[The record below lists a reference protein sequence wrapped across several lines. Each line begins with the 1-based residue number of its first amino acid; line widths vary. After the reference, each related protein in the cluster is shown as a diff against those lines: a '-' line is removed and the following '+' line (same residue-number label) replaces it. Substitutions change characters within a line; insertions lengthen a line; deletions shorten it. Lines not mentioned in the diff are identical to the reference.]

1 MRTSENRYDPV
12 IFISVIL
19 LIGLGL
25 IMVYSSSAAIAY
37 QKFNDPYYF
46 LKRQIFQVI
55 IGGGLMVFFMCLD
68 YHTIQKFTYPALI
81 ITMFL
86 LILVLFPQFGKK
98 VGGAQRWLHIGSFSF
113 QPSELAKFTLIL
125 YVVHSL
131 VKKQE
136 RIEDFFYGYLPNLL
150 VLGFFSILFLFQPD
164 LGTTVV
170 LIAVVFILF
179 FIAGIK
185 FNYLFYSVVMLLPAI
200 CWVILSSEYQK
211 NRIIS
216 FLDPEKDPLGKG
228 YQIIQS
234 FMAFSRGNAF
244 GIGLGEGR
252 QKLFF
257 LPEPHTDFI
266 FSIIGE
272 ELGFAGTVIVVMLF
286 LAIIWRGIQTAIK
299 SSDLYGTYLSLGLTS
314 LIGVQA
320 MVNLAVAVGLLPT
333 KGLTLP
339 FVSMGGSSLVVSMI
353 CAGVLLNIS
362 KKIGV
367 RNQSSVARVRR
378 VVQTQRA

>member
-1 MRTSENRYDPV
+1 MRSENNYDPL
-12 IFISVIL
+12 IFMSVFL

-46 LKRQIFQVI
+46 FKRQLSWI
-55 IGGGLMVFFMCLD
+55 ILGALLMSFFMRLD
-68 YHTIQKFTYPALI
+68 YSALQNITYPALI
-81 ITMFL
+81 ITLVL
-86 LILVLFPQFGKK
+86 LVLVLFPQFGKK
-98 VGGAQRWLHIGSFSF
+98 VGGAQRWLQLGGFTF

-136 RIEDFFYGYLPNLL
+136 KIKDFFYGYLPNLV
-150 VLGFFSILFLFQPD
+150 VLGIFSILFLLQPD
-164 LGTTVV
+164 MGTTVIMLTV
-170 LIAVVFILF
+170 IFILF

-185 FNYLFYSVVMLLPAI
+185 FSHLFYSILMLLPAL
-200 CWVILSSEYQK
+200 CAAVLNSEYQR
-211 NRIIS
+211 NRIVS
-216 FLDPEKDPLGKG
+216 FLNPEKDPLGSG

-234 FMAFSRGNAF
+234 FLAFGRGNIF
-244 GIGLGEGR
+244 GMGLGDGR

-272 ELGFAGTVIVVMLF
+272 ELGFVGTVIVVLLF
-286 LAIIWRGIQTAIK
+286 LVIIWRGVQIALK
-299 SSDLYGTYLSLGLTS
+299 SPDLYGAYLSLGLTS

-320 MVNLAVAVGLLPT
+320 MVNLAVSVGLLPT

-339 FVSMGGSSLVVSMI
+339 FVSMGGSSLIVSMVS
-353 CAGVLLNIS
+353 AGVLLNIS
-362 KKIGV
+362 KKAGV
-367 RNQSSVARVRR
+367 KKQRSATNVRKVAE
-378 VVQTQRA
+378 TQMA

>member
-1 MRTSENRYDPV
+1 MRSENNYDPL
-12 IFISVIL
+12 IFMSVFL

-46 LKRQIFQVI
+46 FKRQLSWI
-55 IGGGLMVFFMCLD
+55 ILGALLMSFFMRLD
-68 YHTIQKFTYPALI
+68 YSALQNITYPVLI
-81 ITMFL
+81 ITLVL
-86 LILVLFPQFGKK
+86 LVLVLFPQFGKK
-98 VGGAQRWLHIGSFSF
+98 VGGAQRWLQLGGFTF

-136 RIEDFFYGYLPNLL
+136 KIKDFFYGYLPNLV
-150 VLGFFSILFLFQPD
+150 VLGIFSILFLLQPD
-164 LGTTVV
+164 MGTTVIMLTV
-170 LIAVVFILF
+170 IFILF

-185 FNYLFYSVVMLLPAI
+185 FSHLFYSILMLLPAL
-200 CWVILSSEYQK
+200 CASVLNSEYQR
-211 NRIIS
+211 NRIVS
-216 FLDPEKDPLGKG
+216 FLNPEKDPLGSG

-234 FMAFSRGNAF
+234 FLAFGRGNIF
-244 GIGLGEGR
+244 GMGLGDGR

-272 ELGFAGTVIVVMLF
+272 ELGFVGTVIVVLLF
-286 LAIIWRGIQTAIK
+286 LVIIWRGVQIALK
-299 SSDLYGTYLSLGLTS
+299 SHDLYGAYLSLGLTS

-320 MVNLAVAVGLLPT
+320 MVNLAVSVGLLPT

-339 FVSMGGSSLVVSMI
+339 FVSMGGSSLIVSMVS
-353 CAGVLLNIS
+353 AGVLLNIS
-362 KKIGV
+362 KKAGV
-367 RNQSSVARVRR
+367 KKQRSATNVRKVAE
-378 VVQTQRA
+378 TQMA

>member
-1 MRTSENRYDPV
+1 LRSENNYDPL
-12 IFISVIL
+12 IFMSVFL

-46 LKRQIFQVI
+46 FKRQLSWI
-55 IGGGLMVFFMCLD
+55 ILGALLMSFFMRLD
-68 YHTIQKFTYPALI
+68 YSALQNITYPVLI
-81 ITMFL
+81 ITLVL
-86 LILVLFPQFGKK
+86 LVLVLFPQFGKK
-98 VGGAQRWLHIGSFSF
+98 VGGAQRWLQLGGFTF

-131 VKKQE
+131 IKKQE
-136 RIEDFFYGYLPNLL
+136 KIKDFFYGYLPNLV
-150 VLGFFSILFLFQPD
+150 VLGIFSILFLLQPD
-164 LGTTVV
+164 MGTTVIMLTV
-170 LIAVVFILF
+170 IFILF

-185 FNYLFYSVVMLLPAI
+185 FSHLFYSILMLLPAL
-200 CWVILSSEYQK
+200 CAAVLNSEYQR
-211 NRIIS
+211 NRIVS
-216 FLDPEKDPLGKG
+216 FLNPEKDPLGSG

-234 FMAFSRGNAF
+234 FLAFGRGNIF
-244 GIGLGEGR
+244 GMGLGDGR

-272 ELGFAGTVIVVMLF
+272 ELGFVGTVIVVLLF
-286 LAIIWRGIQTAIK
+286 LVIIWRGVQIALK
-299 SSDLYGTYLSLGLTS
+299 STDLYGAYLSLGLTS

-320 MVNLAVAVGLLPT
+320 MVNLAVSVGLLPT

-339 FVSMGGSSLVVSMI
+339 FVSMGGSSLIVSMVS
-353 CAGVLLNIS
+353 AGVLLNIS
-362 KKIGV
+362 KKAGV
-367 RNQSSVARVRR
+367 KKQRSATNVRKVAE
-378 VVQTQRA
+378 TQMA

>member
-1 MRTSENRYDPV
+1 MRSENNYDPL
-12 IFISVIL
+12 IFMSVFL

-46 LKRQIFQVI
+46 FKRQLSWI
-55 IGGGLMVFFMCLD
+55 ILGALLMSFFMRLD
-68 YHTIQKFTYPALI
+68 YSALQNITYPALI
-81 ITMFL
+81 ITL
-86 LILVLFPQFGKK
+86 LLLVLVLFPQFGKK
-98 VGGAQRWLHIGSFSF
+98 VGGAQRWLQLGGFTF

-136 RIEDFFYGYLPNLL
+136 KIKDFFYGYLPNLV
-150 VLGFFSILFLFQPD
+150 VLGVFSILFLLQPD
-164 LGTTVV
+164 MGTTVIMLTV
-170 LIAVVFILF
+170 IFILF

-185 FNYLFYSVVMLLPAI
+185 FSHLFYSILMLLPAL
-200 CWVILSSEYQK
+200 CAAVLNSEYQR
-211 NRIIS
+211 NRIVS
-216 FLDPEKDPLGKG
+216 FLNPEKDPLGSG

-234 FMAFSRGNAF
+234 FLAFGRGNIF
-244 GIGLGEGR
+244 GMGLGDGR

-272 ELGFAGTVIVVMLF
+272 ELGFVGTVIVVLLF
-286 LAIIWRGIQTAIK
+286 LVIIWRGVQIALK
-299 SSDLYGTYLSLGLTS
+299 SHDLYGAYLSLGLTS

-320 MVNLAVAVGLLPT
+320 MVNLAVSVGLLPT

-339 FVSMGGSSLVVSMI
+339 FVSMGGSSLIVSMVS
-353 CAGVLLNIS
+353 AGVLLNIS
-362 KKIGV
+362 KKAGV
-367 RNQSSVARVRR
+367 KKQRSATNVRKVAE
-378 VVQTQRA
+378 TQMA

>member
-1 MRTSENRYDPV
+1 MRSSEKQYDPV

-46 LKRQIFQVI
+46 LKRQISWII
-55 IGGGLMVFFMCLD
+55 IGGALMALFMRLD

-81 ITMFL
+81 LTMFL
-86 LILVLFPQFGKK
+86 LVLVLFPQFGKK
-98 VGGAQRWLHIGSFSF
+98 VGGAQRWLHIGSFTF

-136 RIEDFFYGYLPNLL
+136 RIKDFFYGYLPNLI
-150 VLGFFSILFLFQPD
+150 VLGFFSVLFLLQPD
-164 LGTTVV
+164 LGTTII
-170 LIAVVFILF
+170 LITVVFILF
-179 FIAGIK
+179 FTAGIR
-185 FNYLFYSVVMLLPAI
+185 FNYLFYSVVMLLPAM
-200 CWVILSSEYQK
+200 CAAILSSEYQK

-234 FMAFSRGNAF
+234 FMAFSRGNTF
-244 GIGLGEGR
+244 GMGLGEGR

-272 ELGFAGTVIVVMLF
+272 ELGFAGTVIVVLLF
-286 LAIIWRGIQTAIK
+286 LVIIWRGIQTAIK

-339 FVSMGGSSLVVSMI
+339 FVSLGGSSLVVSMI

-362 KKIGV
+362 KKAGV
-367 RNQSSVARVRR
+367 KKQSSVGRVRR
-378 VVQTQRA
+378 VVQAQRA

>member
-1 MRTSENRYDPV
+1 MRSENNYDPL
-12 IFISVIL
+12 IFMSVFL

-46 LKRQIFQVI
+46 FKRQLSWI
-55 IGGGLMVFFMCLD
+55 ILGALLMSFFMRLD
-68 YHTIQKFTYPALI
+68 YSALQNITYPVLI
-81 ITMFL
+81 ITLVL
-86 LILVLFPQFGKK
+86 LVLVLFPQFGKK
-98 VGGAQRWLHIGSFSF
+98 VGGAQRWLQLGGFTF

-136 RIEDFFYGYLPNLL
+136 KIKDFFYGYLPNLV
-150 VLGFFSILFLFQPD
+150 VLGIFSILFLLQPD
-164 LGTTVV
+164 MGTTVIMLTV
-170 LIAVVFILF
+170 IFILF

-185 FNYLFYSVVMLLPAI
+185 FSHLFYSILMLLPAL
-200 CWVILSSEYQK
+200 CAAVLNSEYQR
-211 NRIIS
+211 NRIVS
-216 FLDPEKDPLGKG
+216 FLNPEKDPLGSG

-234 FMAFSRGNAF
+234 FLAFGRGNIF
-244 GIGLGEGR
+244 GMGLGDGR

-272 ELGFAGTVIVVMLF
+272 ELGFVGTVIVVLLF
-286 LAIIWRGIQTAIK
+286 LVIIWRGVQIALK
-299 SSDLYGTYLSLGLTS
+299 STDLYGAYLSLGLTS

-320 MVNLAVAVGLLPT
+320 MVNLAVSVGLLPT

-339 FVSMGGSSLVVSMI
+339 FVSMGGSSLIVSMVS
-353 CAGVLLNIS
+353 AGVLLNIS
-362 KKIGV
+362 KKAGV
-367 RNQSSVARVRR
+367 KKQRSATNVRKVAE
-378 VVQTQRA
+378 TQMA

>member
-1 MRTSENRYDPV
+1 MRSENNYDPV
-12 IFISVIL
+12 IFMSVFL

-46 LKRQIFQVI
+46 LKRQLSWI
-55 IGGGLMVFFMCLD
+55 ILGALLMSFFMRLD
-68 YHTIQKFTYPALI
+68 YSALQNITYPALI
-81 ITMFL
+81 ITLVL
-86 LILVLFPQFGKK
+86 LVLVLFPQFGKK
-98 VGGAQRWLHIGSFSF
+98 VGGAQRWLQLGGFTF

-136 RIEDFFYGYLPNLL
+136 KIKDFFYGYLPNLV
-150 VLGFFSILFLFQPD
+150 VLGIFSILFLLQPD
-164 LGTTVV
+164 MGTTVIMLTV
-170 LIAVVFILF
+170 IFILF

-185 FNYLFYSVVMLLPAI
+185 FSHLFYSILMLLPA
-200 CWVILSSEYQK
+200 LSAAVLNSEYQR
-211 NRIIS
+211 NRIVS
-216 FLDPEKDPLGKG
+216 FLNPEKDPLGSG

-234 FMAFSRGNAF
+234 FLAFGRGNIF
-244 GIGLGEGR
+244 GMGLGDGR

-272 ELGFAGTVIVVMLF
+272 ELGFVGTVIVVLLF
-286 LAIIWRGIQTAIK
+286 LVIIWRGVQIALK
-299 SSDLYGTYLSLGLTS
+299 SHDLYGAYLSLGLTS
-314 LIGVQA
+314 LIGIQA
-320 MVNLAVAVGLLPT
+320 MVNLAVSVGLLPT

-339 FVSMGGSSLVVSMI
+339 FVSMGGSSLIVSMVS
-353 CAGVLLNIS
+353 AGVLLNIS
-362 KKIGV
+362 KKAGV
-367 RNQSSVARVRR
+367 KKQRSATNVRKVAE
-378 VVQTQRA
+378 TQMA